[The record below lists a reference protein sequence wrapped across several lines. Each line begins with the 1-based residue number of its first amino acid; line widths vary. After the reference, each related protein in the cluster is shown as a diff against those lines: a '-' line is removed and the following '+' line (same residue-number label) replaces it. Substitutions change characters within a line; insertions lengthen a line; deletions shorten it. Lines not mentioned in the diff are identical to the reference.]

1 MITLGGDCLDE
12 TISEMKLA
20 VIPMMLIREMASIA
34 RTTVKVAPRAPTLE
48 GIVGVG
54 GGFLVLE
61 VCGPEGLEGCGGAG

>member
-1 MITLGGDCLDE
+1 
-12 TISEMKLA
+12 
-20 VIPMMLIREMASIA
+20 MMLIREMASIA